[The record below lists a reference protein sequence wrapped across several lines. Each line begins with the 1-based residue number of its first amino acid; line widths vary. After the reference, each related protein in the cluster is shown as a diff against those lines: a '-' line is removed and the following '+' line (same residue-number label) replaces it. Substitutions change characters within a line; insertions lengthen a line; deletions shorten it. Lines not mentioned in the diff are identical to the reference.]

1 MIVGKIAYAASS
13 GSIKKF
19 STQEELNTYLETPK
33 AKVGQLVELLERNK
47 LGQNVYQVYVLQ
59 SINNVLVP
67 QKISSDTDFSDLDLK
82 IVDDEND
89 EDKKYLVLGDDS
101 DDETE
106 YARVLL
112 PAMGGAAMG
121 GGGGSYIVMRLRNLL
136 PSTIFT
142 VPYNQE
148 TVCTCELGYTWSSVD
163 TGDNNTPTG
172 NGTAYYYV
180 DGILVLTT
188 QNLAQGNVVVN
199 LGEYLTPNRVNV
211 IKVIVV
217 DSDNNKKSLTYHVN
231 ITIDSNN
238 KLSSDLVDDANRTN
252 KFVTSQEKTGWD
264 SKYSKP
270 NGGIPKSDLDSSV
283 QDSLGKA
290 DTALQSY
297 TEQYTGTVI
306 GVTMNGNS
314 LSPTDG
320 VIDLGAVITA
330 HQDISGKA
338 DKATTLAGYGITD
351 GETTSHKVTAVN
363 SSASDTQYP
372 SAKAVYDAIQTAI
385 GTIETQLSQV
395 QEAKE

>member
-1 MIVGKIAYAASS
+1 MGTIIGNIAPGASPS
-13 GSIKKF
+13 QEDF
-19 STQEELNTYLETPK
+19 RVFETQSALNTYLSSARAK
-33 AKVGQLVELLERNK
+33 AGQTVKLLERNK

-148 TVCTCELGYTWSSVD
+148 TDCTCELDYTWSSVD

-172 NGTAYYYV
+172 NGTANYYV
-180 DGILVLTT
+180 DDILVLTT
-188 QNLAQGNVVVN
+188 RNLAQGNVVVN

-217 DSDNNKKSLTYHVN
+217 DSDNNKKSLTYKVN
-231 ITIDSNN
+231 
-238 KLSSDLVDDANRTN
+238 V
-252 KFVTSQEKTGWD
+252 
-264 SKYSKP
+264 KP
-270 NGGIPKSDLDSSV
+270 NSGIPKTDLSEEV
-283 QDSLGKA
+283 QTSLGKA
-290 DTALQSY
+290 DTALQ
-297 TEQYTGTVI
+297 T
-306 GVTMNGNS
+306 
-314 LSPTDG
+314 
-320 VIDLGAVITA
+320 

-372 SAKAVYDAIQTAI
+372 SAKAVYTELSGKADKSNTYTKSEVDAAIQTAI

-395 QEAKE
+395 